1 MRRVQGSDRP
11 LLVAHVIFSAIC
23 VATLLAPLPRGWQ
36 FAFLVLLYNI
46 GLPVLASR
54 YQRSDWLS
62 IWIFVLPLSIFQVF
76 PDWWL
81 SAQLKTLVFPED
93 GFFKIGT
100 VSAYMA
106 LLWVIPLFLII
117 YTAERVRIH
126 IHPTGAFLAAGVTG
140 VVIFGISEATLWRI
154 GSWHAQDV
162 KMIAHMAVYV
172 LPAEFILSISAYIF
186 YRLSFQSTPVVR
198 IIAAFA
204 VMLIYTGA
212 LSFFYFFIE
221 G

>member
-1 MRRVQGSDRP
+1 MRRVQGSDKP
-11 LLVAHVIFSAIC
+11 LIVAHLVFAMIC
-23 VATLLAPLPRGWQ
+23 IATLLTPFPRGWQ
-36 FAFLVLLYNI
+36 FALLVLLYNI

-54 YQRSDWLS
+54 FQRSDWLS

-117 YTAERVRIH
+117 YIAEKVRIH
-126 IHPTGAFLAAGVTG
+126 INPAGAFLAAGLAG
-140 VVIFGISEATLWRI
+140 LIIFGLSEATLWKI

-162 KMIAHMAVYV
+162 KMIAHMALYV
-172 LPAEFILSISAYIF
+172 LPAEFILSTAAYTF
-186 YRLSFQSTPVVR
+186 YRLSFQSPPLVR
-198 IIAAFA
+198 IIAAFS
-204 VMLIYTGA
+204 VMLMYTGA
-212 LSFFYFFIE
+212 LCFFYFFIE